1 MFGVSF
7 RTLTVTIDTNRTN
20 KISYDD
26 DDDEIL
32 SETVKKII
40 AEKYVS

>member
-7 RTLTVTIDTNRTN
+7 RTLTVTTDTNRTN
-20 KISYDD
+20 RISY

-40 AEKYVS
+40 AEKDVS